1 MFEDLRFDHLGH
13 SLAHPLSSGN
23 ARLLRSTSG
32 IYGVIDQQI
41 YRPEGGDAESGI
53 SVFSRIAAAPS
64 DRNLI
69 DFFLD
74 GGIVFSGMLPGRPDD
89 KFGASFIYAHMSH
102 WARDLDL
109 DTIVHSGEHQPLR
122 DYELTIELTYQAQIR
137 PGWTVQPV
145 FQYVVHPGGHVPDP
159 LIPWLA
165 VRDGALIGVRTAITY

>member
-1 MFEDLRFDHLGH
+1 
-13 SLAHPLSSGN
+13 
-23 ARLLRSTSG
+23 
-32 IYGVIDQQI
+32 
-41 YRPEGGDAESGI
+41 
-53 SVFSRIAAAPS
+53 
-64 DRNLI
+64 
-69 DFFLD
+69 
-74 GGIVFSGMLPGRPDD
+74 
-89 KFGASFIYAHMSH
+89 MSH

-109 DTIVHSGEHQPLR
+109 DTIAFSGEHQPLR